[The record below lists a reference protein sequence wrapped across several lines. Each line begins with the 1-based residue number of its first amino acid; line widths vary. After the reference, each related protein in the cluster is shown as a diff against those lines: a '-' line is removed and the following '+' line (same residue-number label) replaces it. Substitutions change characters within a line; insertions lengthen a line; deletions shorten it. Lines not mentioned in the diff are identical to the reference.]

1 MGVYRVRDLLRVP
14 GLLSLSRVPLA
25 AAFPLVAQRPAIALA
40 VLVAAG
46 LSDVLDGWYARRFGQ
61 VTATGAAIDPTT
73 DKVFVLTVVITLV
86 VLGRLSW
93 VEVLLLSTRE
103 LGELPLVLWIASSRR
118 ARTQRAAHPSAN
130 ALGKLGT
137 VSQFAAATAAL
148 FRLQR
153 ETHGLVIAAS
163 FLGVVAAANYWLRAF
178 REARAHS
185 REA

>member
-14 GLLSLSRVPLA
+14 GLLSLSRIPLA
-25 AAFPLVAQRPAIALA
+25 VAFPLVAERPAIALA

-73 DKVFVLTVVITLV
+73 DKVFVLTVAITLV
-86 VLGRLSW
+86 LLGRLSG
-93 VEVLLLSTRE
+93 VEVLLLSARE

-130 ALGKLGT
+130 ALGKLAT
-137 VSQFAAATAAL
+137 VSQFAAATTAL
-148 FRLQR
+148 FRLHR
-153 ETHGLVIAAS
+153 ETRCLVIATS

-178 REARAHS
+178 REARADS
-185 REA
+185 RQA